1 MFVME
6 TNTSMEEDY
15 DDFTTYSEYQASIL
29 IWKVVPPILILLGT
43 IGNILSIVVLTR
55 KSIKDSTTALY
66 LTFLAASDLC
76 VLYTGLLRQWIR
88 YLFKYDVRNLSEAV
102 CKIHIWLVYSSLDFS
117 AWIIIAFTL
126 ERVICV
132 WCPFSAKTKCNRKY
146 AMALLIAILL
156 FLLALNS
163 HMLYGLVNKETVDDH
178 DAGIEICVG
187 INKGYWD
194 FFSFVWPW
202 IDLCVF
208 CIIPVSVIVVGNCCI
223 LFRVI
228 KSQQKTR
235 SRSVPSVNTN
245 QRTSLQRG
253 RANHSSMTAMLLT
266 LNMVFLFTT
275 SPVSIYNIGYTH
287 WMESGTSQD
296 YATLDLWWAIVN
308 MLQYTNNSINFLLYC
323 LSGTRFRREVKRIFC
338 QKPRQGR
345 SILLDNYTYSSSN
358 PNSNCYTGPGRYRY
372 DSSKSAQYTSDCKH
386 CLGTSGCV
394 SSYSLNSSSA
404 VNPGCSTSNIS
415 FTTLSAG
422 PVISS
427 SDTSRL

>member
-1 MFVME
+1 
-6 TNTSMEEDY
+6 
-15 DDFTTYSEYQASIL
+15 
-29 IWKVVPPILILLGT
+29 
-43 IGNILSIVVLTR
+43 
-55 KSIKDSTTALY
+55 
-66 LTFLAASDLC
+66 
-76 VLYTGLLRQWIR
+76 
-88 YLFKYDVRNLSEAV
+88 
-102 CKIHIWLVYSSLDFS
+102 
-117 AWIIIAFTL
+117 
-126 ERVICV
+126 
-132 WCPFSAKTKCNRKY
+132 
-146 AMALLIAILL
+146 
-156 FLLALNS
+156 
-163 HMLYGLVNKETVDDH
+163 MLYGFVNKGSLDEHDTGIKKCVD
-178 DAGIEICVG
+178 
-187 INKGYWD
+187 INEHYGD
-194 FFSFVWPW
+194 FFNLVWPW

-208 CIIPVSVIVVGNCCI
+208 CLIPVSVIVIGNGCI
-223 LFRVI
+223 LFGVI

-253 RANHSSMTAMLLT
+253 RANHSSMTAMLFT

-287 WMESGTSQD
+287 WMKSGTSHD

-338 QKPRQGR
+338 QKPRQG
-345 SILLDNYTYSSSN
+345 STIPLDNYTYSSSN

-372 DSSKSAQYTSDCKH
+372 DSSKSVQQSSDFKH
-386 CLGTSGCV
+386 SLDTSGFV

-415 FTTLSAG
+415 FTTLSAR

-427 SDTSRL
+427 SETSRL